1 MNLQKSI
8 LLIDKKV
15 EQDDKT
21 RILYILDAIDE
32 IQSYLGNASY
42 VDFIDNSMMRVATV
56 KQLEMIG
63 SACIYISPSFKE
75 TYNDFP
81 WEKVEALKN
90 ALVHD
95 YFGVNYE
102 KVWQTAT
109 TYLQEYKYSFERM
122 CK

>member
-1 MNLQKSI
+1 M
-8 LLIDKKV
+8 

-56 KQLEMIG
+56 KQLEIIG
-63 SACIYISPSFKE
+63 NTCIHISPSFKE
-75 TYNDFP
+75 KYKDFS
-81 WEKVEALKN
+81 WKKVETLKN

-102 KVWQTAT
+102 KVWKTAT
-109 TYLQEYKYSFERM
+109 TYLKDYKYSFERM